1 MSLWTRFTLIGAAC
15 CICPWLAP
23 SAWAQKDKPTCA
35 VLTLDA
41 KGGISQEEAAL
52 LTDRFAAEFDKLGR
66 YQILN
71 RSKMKEILDQQNFAR
86 SESCSAAECAVEAG
100 KLLAAQKMVYGTVGK
115 FGELYTVNTCL
126 IDVETGSQERSGTS
140 DFRGP
145 KEDVLTVLMAAN
157 AHKLLGLKP
166 PSEALQS
173 KDVIVTQPVPR
184 YQADYVPPMM
194 ARDDDARSRRRP
206 PEPEPEAAYIGP
218 KIGVS
223 MYTGLVGLE
232 AQFSHIS
239 LCIGGIP
246 NGMTGGL
253 KFYFTEA
260 RSSWYLGICG
270 WSQKVDEEDDES
282 DSDDSFIGAGIGYR
296 WRSGTGWD
304 FALGSGIGR
313 IQEGFEGEDGESED
327 RSFPVIDLAFGY
339 SF

>member
-184 YQADYVPPMM
+184 YQADYAPPMN
-194 ARDDDARSRRRP
+194 ARDDYAPARRQSH
-206 PEPEPEAAYIGP
+206 EPEPEAAYIGP

-223 MYTGLVGLE
+223 FYTGLAGLE
-232 AQFSHIS
+232 AQFGHIS
-239 LCIGGIP
+239 LCAGTIGDGAA
-246 NGMTGGL
+246 GGV
-253 KFYFTEA
+253 KYYFDKA
-260 RSSWYLGICG
+260 RSSWYLGVCG
-270 WSQKVDEEDDES
+270 WNNPGDDSEDEEES
-282 DSDDSFIGAGIGYR
+282 STSFFGFGLGYR
-296 WRSGTGWD
+296 WRGGDGWD

-313 IQEGFEGEDGESED
+313 KQEEEDEDSETTD
-327 RSFPVIDLAFGY
+327 QTFPVIDLAFGY

>member
-1 MSLWTRFTLIGAAC
+1 MSHWTRYTLIVAAC
-15 CICPWLAP
+15 SICVGLAP

-41 KGGISQEEAAL
+41 KGGISQEESAL

-100 KLLAAQKMVYGTVGK
+100 KLLAAQKMIYGTVGK

-184 YQADYVPPMM
+184 YQADYAPPMN
-194 ARDDDARSRRRP
+194 ARDDYAPARRRSQE
-206 PEPEPEAAYIGP
+206 PEPEPEAAY
-218 KIGVS
+218 
-223 MYTGLVGLE
+223 
-232 AQFSHIS
+232 
-239 LCIGGIP
+239 
-246 NGMTGGL
+246 
-253 KFYFTEA
+253 
-260 RSSWYLGICG
+260 LGICG
-270 WSQKVDEEDDES
+270 WSETVDEEDDES
-282 DSDDSFIGAGIGYR
+282 DSKDSFIGAGIGYR
-296 WRSGTGWD
+296 WRGGTGWD
-304 FALGSGIGR
+304 FTLGSGIGR
-313 IQEGFEGEDGESED
+313 IDEGFEGEDGESTD
-327 RSFPVIDLAFGY
+327 SLDPVIDLAFGY